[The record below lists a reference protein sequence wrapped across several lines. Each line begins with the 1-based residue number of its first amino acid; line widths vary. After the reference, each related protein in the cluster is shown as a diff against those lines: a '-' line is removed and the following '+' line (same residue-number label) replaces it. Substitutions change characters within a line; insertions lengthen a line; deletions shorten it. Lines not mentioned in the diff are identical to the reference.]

1 MEGTKDLAGFV
12 DEHYDSWFVKG
23 LGDFVRVPNLT
34 LMADKDF
41 ATNGLIQQAMEVV
54 DKYIT
59 ELDVQGIKR
68 HVFHPEGS
76 NPLVVY
82 VVEPSEGATKNVM
95 LYGHLDKQPW
105 GKGWE
110 EALHPTDPVIRG
122 DYMYGRG
129 SSDDGYSAFACMLA
143 VKSVQLA
150 GGRHPRVVLVLET
163 EEESGSPNLLKL
175 LELAEPVI

>member
-1 MEGTKDLAGFV
+1 
-12 DEHYDSWFVKG
+12 
-23 LGDFVRVPNLT
+23 
-34 LMADKDF
+34 
-41 ATNGLIQQAMEVV
+41 MEVV
-54 DKYIT
+54 DKYIQ
-59 ELDVQGIKR
+59 ELNVQGLNR

-82 VVEPSEGATKNVM
+82 VVDPSEGSTKNVM

-110 EALHPTDPVIRG
+110 ESLHPTDPVIRG

-129 SSDDGYSAFACMLA
+129 SSDDGYSAFASMLA

-150 GGRHPRVVLVLET
+150 GGKHPRVVLVLET
-163 EEESGSPNLLKL
+163 EEESGSPNLVKL
-175 LELAEPVI
+175 LQLAEPVI